1 MKGGFAGKIL
11 RLNLTDHTTSVIDT
25 SDYEEYGGGLAMG
38 TAVFWDLVEDKTID
52 AFDPKNVIT
61 VMGSPLSGTL
71 GFSASGR
78 TEVNG
83 IGPQAYPIGW
93 FTRSNFGGRFGA
105 EMKFAGWDGLVIEGK
120 SDSPVWIKIV
130 NDRVTF
136 EDAGDL
142 WGLDTWTTQEKIWEK
157 VSGGQGYGDWL
168 QVGSERD
175 AGRTTQRPAVLC
187 IGPIGEVKARDMGCL
202 IHDAGN
208 AAGQGGFGAVWGA
221 KNLKAISVTGTGSI
235 AVADPRALMAARL
248 WAKGKLPRAE
258 DPVTPGAT
266 HYDIQWARP
275 PGRGFNGDKS
285 ASRPQS
291 CLGCEF
297 GCRRRQATG
306 KGNESSCLETVFYKA
321 WVYGKYG
328 SVTEENNKACDM
340 VQKYGA
346 NVYVLTNIIK
356 YLIPLHEIGVLG
368 PGKAIDTDL
377 PFDELGSVTFLEALL
392 EKIIKGVDIGL
403 DLREGIVRAAEKW
416 GRLEE
421 DLKSGILLFPYWGCP
436 INLYDGRGSI
446 EWGYGSLM
454 GERDAND
461 HDLNTLVYWYHE
473 WFKEK
478 DPKVGSMMPVLGPDG
493 YPMLLQSSS
502 LSPSRKAMTN
512 LGTDGFPIPLQELVE
527 KWAEKLIPFEGDP
540 QMLNFSTENMYSEH
554 IAKTVAWQR
563 YYSRFW
569 KQGVGFCDWAFPDFV
584 SAYAPNM
591 DGLSPE
597 AEPKF
602 YNAVTGKKIT
612 YRDGMEIGRKVWNIN
627 NAIWALQG
635 RHRDMVKF
643 ADWYYTKPIGRS
655 YPAPVFENGEWTFS
669 DMADRHID
677 RDKFEDWKTLYY
689 RLEGWDEKTGWPTRR
704 TLEDLGLKKVADE
717 LESKAKL
724 GAS

>member
-1 MKGGFAGKIL
+1 MKGGFTGKIL

-25 SDYEEYGGGLAMG
+25 SDYEGYGGGLAMG
-38 TAVFWDLVEDKTID
+38 TAVFWDLAEDKTID

-105 EMKFAGWDGLVIEGK
+105 EVKYAGWDGLVIEGK

-142 WGLDTWTTQEKIWEK
+142 WGLDTYTTQEKIWEK

-187 IGPIGEVKARDMGCL
+187 IGPIGEVQARDMGCL

-235 AVADPRALMAARL
+235 AVADPQALMAARL

-258 DPVTPGAT
+258 DPITPGAT
-266 HYDIQWARP
+266 QYDIQWARP
-275 PGRGFNGDKS
+275 PGAGFNGDES

-291 CLGCEF
+291 CIGCEF
-297 GCRRRQATG
+297 GCRRKQATG
-306 KGNESSCLETVFYKA
+306 EGNESSCVETFFYSA

-328 SVTEENNKACDM
+328 SVTEETNKACDM

-346 NVYVLTNIIK
+346 NVYALQFIIK
-356 YLIPLHEIGVLG
+356 YLIPLHEMGVLG

-392 EKIIKGVDIGL
+392 EKIIKGEDIGL

-421 DLKSGILLFPYWGCP
+421 DLKSGLLQFPYWGYP
-436 INLYDGRGSI
+436 EHGYDGRGSI

-454 GERDAND
+454 SDRDTND
-461 HDLNTLVYWYHE
+461 HDLNTPVFWYHE

-478 DPKVGSMMPVLGPDG
+478 DPNQVVSITPD
-493 YPMLLQSSS
+493 
-502 LSPSRKAMTN
+502 

-602 YNAVTGKKIT
+602 YNAVTGKNIT

-643 ADWYYTKPIGRS
+643 ADYYYTKPIGGS

-704 TLEDLGLKKVADE
+704 TLEELGLKKIADE